1 LTIIRSVCEVDAD
14 QILQVTRGVIGLITQ
29 VYTKSCIALD
39 KPKMKMLGYVLSP
52 LNQKISSKGSKTVDF
67 ALSFEMIIE
76 NVKIE
81 SQGLLKVRISMQNR
95 RFQNPLNYF
104 FLFEGL

>member
-1 LTIIRSVCEVDAD
+1 VCEVDAD

-29 VYTKSCIALD
+29 VYTKSCITLD
-39 KPKMKMLGYVLSP
+39 RPKMKMLGYILSP
-52 LNQKISSKGSKTVDF
+52 SNQKISSKGSRTVDF

-76 NVKIE
+76 SVNFGP
-81 SQGLLKVRISMQNR
+81 QGLLKVRISMQNR
-95 RFQNPLNYF
+95 RFQNSLNYF